1 MSNHCLLTLKCSLV
15 LIFISTEE
23 KSRQNP
29 QEKQAGNHDYDE
41 QLAIGELSIEDS
53 SGSPQKVIE
62 IVIIL

>member
-1 MSNHCLLTLKCSLV
+1 LV
-15 LIFISTEE
+15 FIFISTEE

-29 QEKQAGNHDYDE
+29 EEKQAGNHDYDE